1 MICTK
6 KYTCKNNNNNKKKT
20 IYETKTGKQKREDK
34 NTTKWQK
41 QKNQQ
46 NKKTQTE
53 VSSPVFLFLNGLCV
67 HLLK

>member
-34 NTTKWQK
+34 NTTK
-41 QKNQQ
+41 
-46 NKKTQTE
+46 
-53 VSSPVFLFLNGLCV
+53 
-67 HLLK
+67 

>member
-6 KYTCKNNNNNKKKT
+6 KYTCKTKKTNKRT
-20 IYETKTGKQKREDK
+20 IYETKTGKQKHK
-34 NTTKWQK
+34 ATKTEK
-41 QKNQQ
+41 ST
-46 NKKTQTE
+46 KTQTE